1 MAFREQADERKLRA
15 QLQAL
20 NEASIAITS
29 ELSLDRVLKRI
40 VDLACELAGARYGA
54 LGVPD
59 GQGGLEQFIFT
70 GMTPEEAAQVGHPPR
85 GGGVLGVVRRGPQ
98 PIRG

>member
-1 MAFREQADERKLRA
+1 MPFREHAHEQKLRA

-40 VDLACELAGARYGA
+40 VDLARELAGARYSA

-59 GQGGLEQFIFT
+59 GRGGL
-70 GMTPEEAAQVGHPPR
+70 
-85 GGGVLGVVRRGPQ
+85 GPQ
-98 PIRG
+98 PLCL